1 MFRDVQTMLESD
13 ELFFILG
20 PCVIESDSVM
30 KKTAEELAK
39 IREELDVPIIFKSSF
54 DKANRTSVDSYRGPG
69 LVEGLKILEEVGSTF
84 DFPLITDVHEP
95 SQAKPAGEVVDVLQ
109 IPAFLCR
116 QTDLI
121 VAAGETGCPVNIKKG
136 QFLDPESMKH
146 SLKKARHPEE
156 AHEYQLATERGA
168 VFGYNRWVVDMRN
181 LVTMRQEKTSIVYDA
196 THSIQLPGA
205 QGKSS
210 GGQREF
216 IAPQARAA
224 VAVGL
229 DGIFMESHPAPDDAL
244 CDGPNMI
251 PLDRLREVLRS
262 LLDLHEVAGKY
273 RHERMIEG
281 DSS

>member
-1 MFRDVQTMLESD
+1 MGTIETMLESD
-13 ELFFILG
+13 ELFFLLG
-20 PCVIESDSVM
+20 PCVIESEDVM
-30 KKTAEELAK
+30 NQAADRLAELRDRMG
-39 IREELDVPIIFKSSF
+39 IPIVFKSSF
-54 DKANRTSVDSYRGPG
+54 DKANRTSVDSFRGPG
-69 LVEGLKILEEVGSTF
+69 LVEGLKILENIGEEY

-95 SQAKPAGEVVDVLQ
+95 SQAEPVGEVVDILQ

-121 VAAGETGCPVNIKKG
+121 VAAGETGQPVNIKKG
-136 QFLDPESMKH
+136 QFLDPNSMHH
-146 SLKKARHPEE
+146 SLEKVRHPEE
-156 AHEYQLATERGA
+156 SNSHHLATERGS

-181 LVTMRQEKTSIVYDA
+181 LVTMREDNVLIVYDA

-205 QGKSS
+205 QGDTS

-229 DGIFMESHPAPDDAL
+229 DGIFMETHPHPEEAL

-251 PLDRLREVLRS
+251 PLDKLEDVLQS
-262 LLDLHEVAGKY
+262 LLDLHEVAGDF
-273 RHERMIEG
+273 RHQRMIEG
-281 DSS
+281 DQP